1 MTGPAQRVQAVGR
14 PFAPREQR
22 APCSR
27 RCTVARHCTARYT
40 ECPAISMPLHV
51 AQIRPRACVCA
62 YTRLRDMRAT
72 TEQWNRA
79 VSIGAQIQAEERLK
93 PSPVRSETNLRD
105 GTPGTPVDRGRR
117 GQRHRHN
124 RMATPGVCGAPVRQ
138 ARLVA

>member
-1 MTGPAQRVQAVGR
+1 ML
-14 PFAPREQR
+14 APLH
-22 APCSR
+22 
-27 RCTVARHCTARYT
+27 RCTPLHGPLHRMPCNINAVARCIDS
-40 ECPAISMPLHV
+40 P
-51 AQIRPRACVCA
+51 PRVRVRMCA
-62 YTRLRDMRAT
+62 HTRLRDMRAT